1 MAFFKKL
8 KSALHWGNSSKPD
21 IDLSPQLYEQF
32 KTFRLPLV
40 LIQVFILVGTLGY
53 FLLEDYDIVQ
63 AFFQSSYTFTN
74 TGFGALNEKTFNA
87 ITVLFTAFLMLSGAA
102 IITFSMAFIVS
113 VVNTGVLTGLLK
125 EKKMIHNIARLR
137 NHYVICYHNE
147 YTIELSKQLREAQI
161 PFVVVDSSPDFE
173 KQAIEH
179 KYPYYILG
187 DPHTNVAMLK
197 ARLSA
202 ARGVVT
208 FSKNLSD
215 NIALIVSAKL
225 FAQELNRKPLYIISS
240 ADSEEDEQ
248 KLQKLGS
255 DTVISAPKLMAQ
267 RISAMALR
275 PDMQNLLE
283 RFAYKNNSGL
293 DLEEV
298 LVPKYS
304 WLVLKKLKEGHF
316 GEIAKVFIVGITQK
330 DGKYF
335 AMPDADM
342 VITSECKLLM
352 IGTSKGITDVRRLIM
367 KSKKPKEI
375 DYI

>member
-1 MAFFKKL
+1 MSLLDKL
-8 KSALHWGNSSKPD
+8 KNVLNWGNSSRPD
-21 IDLSPQLYEQF
+21 IDLSSQLYDQF
-32 KTFRLPLV
+32 KAFRLPLV
-40 LIQVFILVGTLGY
+40 LIQVFILIGTLGY
-53 FLLEDYDIVQ
+53 FILEDYTIVQ

-74 TGFGALNEKTFNA
+74 TGFGALNEKNFGAVA
-87 ITVLFTAFLMLSGAA
+87 IFFTAFLTISGAA

-113 VVNTGVLTGLLK
+113 IVNTGTLTRLLK

-147 YTIELSKQLREAQI
+147 YTIELSKQFREAQI
-161 PFVVVDSSPDFE
+161 PFVVIDSAPNFE
-173 KQAIEH
+173 EEAIAH
-179 KYPYYILG
+179 KYPYYIVG
-187 DPHTNVAMLK
+187 DPHTNISMLK
-197 ARLSA
+197 AKLSS

-208 FSKNLSD
+208 FSKSLSD

-240 ADSEEDEQ
+240 ADSEEEVQ
-248 KLQKLGS
+248 KLRKLGS

-267 RISAMALR
+267 RISAMAVR

-283 RFAYKNNSGL
+283 RLAYKNNTGL

-304 WLVLKKLKEGHF
+304 WLVLRKLKEGHF
-316 GEIAKVFIVGITQK
+316 REIAKVFIVGITQK

-335 AMPDADM
+335 AMPDDDV
-342 VITSECKLLM
+342 VISSECKLLL
-352 IGTSKGITDVRRLIM
+352 IGTTNGIREIRRIIM
-367 KSKKPKEI
+367 KQKKPQEI

>member
-1 MAFFKKL
+1 MPLLKKL
-8 KSALHWGNSSKPD
+8 KNTLHWGNSSKPD

-32 KTFRLPLV
+32 KAFRLPLV

-53 FLLEDYDIVQ
+53 FLLEDYTIVQ

-74 TGFGALNEKTFNA
+74 TGFGALKEKEFGALA
-87 ITVLFTAFLMLSGAA
+87 ILFTTFLMLSGAG
-102 IITFSMAFIVS
+102 IITFSVAFIVS
-113 VVNTGVLTGLLK
+113 IVNTGTLTRLLK
-125 EKKMIHNIARLR
+125 EKKMINNIARLR

-147 YTIELSKQLREAQI
+147 YTIELSKQFCEAQI
-161 PFVVVDSSPDFE
+161 PFVVVDNAPNFE
-173 KQAIEH
+173 QEAILH

-187 DPHTNVAMLK
+187 DPHTNISMLK

-225 FAQELNRKPLYIISS
+225 FAKELNRKPLYIISS
-240 ADSEEDEQ
+240 ADSEEEVQ

-255 DTVISAPKLMAQ
+255 DMVISAPKLMAQ
-267 RISAMALR
+267 RISALALR

-283 RFAYKNNSGL
+283 RFAYKNNTGL

-316 GEIAKVFIVGITQK
+316 REFAKVFIVGITQK

-335 AMPDADM
+335 SMPDDDV
-342 VITSECKLLM
+342 VISSECKLLM
-352 IGTSKGITDVRRLIM
+352 IGTTSAIRDVKRIIM
-367 KSKKPKEI
+367 KQKKPQEI

>member
-1 MAFFKKL
+1 MLSKL
-8 KSALHWGNSSKPD
+8 KRLLHWGNSSKPD

-32 KTFRLPLV
+32 KAFRFPLV
-40 LIQVFILVGTLGY
+40 LIQVFILIGTLGY
-53 FLLEDYDIVQ
+53 FLLEDYSIVQ

-74 TGFGALNEKTFNA
+74 TGFGALNEKEFGA
-87 ITVLFTAFLMLSGAA
+87 LAVLFTAFLMLSGAA
-102 IITFSMAFIVS
+102 IIAFSVAFIVS
-113 VVNTGVLTGLLK
+113 IVNTGVLTGLLK
-125 EKKMIHNIARLR
+125 EKKMISNIARLR

-147 YTIELSKQLREAQI
+147 YTIELTKQFREAQI
-161 PFVVVDSSPDFE
+161 PFVVVDSSPDLE
-173 KQAIEH
+173 KQALTY
-179 KYPYYILG
+179 KYPYYIIG
-187 DPHTNVAMLK
+187 DPHTNTAMLK

-225 FAQELNRKPLYIISS
+225 FAQELKRKPLYIISS
-240 ADSEEDEQ
+240 ADSEEQVQ

-304 WLVLKKLKEGHF
+304 WLVLKKLKDGHF
-316 GEIAKVFIVGITQK
+316 RDFAKVFIVGITQK

-335 AMPDADM
+335 AMPDDDA
-342 VITSECKLLM
+342 VISSECKLLM
-352 IGTSKGITDVRRLIM
+352 IGTSRGISDVRRLIM
-367 KSKKPKEI
+367 KSKKPQEI